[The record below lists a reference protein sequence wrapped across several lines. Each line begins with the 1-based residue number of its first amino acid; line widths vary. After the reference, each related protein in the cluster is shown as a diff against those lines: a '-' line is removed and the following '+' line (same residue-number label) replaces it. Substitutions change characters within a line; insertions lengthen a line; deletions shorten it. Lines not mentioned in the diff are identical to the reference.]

1 MGDASEF
8 DRVSR
13 HYAVQS
19 LMNAC
24 YFETMH
30 VAASFLHGRRPE
42 CSCRPGKVAN
52 ELKNNGLLPEE
63 GLATLHES
71 CQKCRLALDSAAAA
85 WEQGEM
91 NELRARLAEYR
102 SVAKAVRT
110 ELVRLAR

>member
-1 MGDASEF
+1 MW
-8 DRVSR
+8 RQVSFTVVAR
-13 HYAVQS
+13 SVH
-19 LMNAC
+19 
-24 YFETMH
+24 
-30 VAASFLHGRRPE
+30 AASGQ
-42 CSCRPGKVAN
+42 VAN
-52 ELKNNGLLPEE
+52 ELKSNGLLPEE